1 MVRLR
6 MLLQA
11 RRGTSGAFLTAAVAL
26 LFVTGTAR
34 ADGDDTYR
42 ESAAGEKSGQRAE
55 GEKPPSTLPPDL
67 QGEVDG
73 IQARYEQLEDF
84 KARFVQESR
93 LDATSEPRR
102 ATGEVFFQKPGRMR
116 WRYESPDSQE
126 ILIRDGKFWQYVPA
140 DKQVVIQAMDVS
152 RVEYV
157 FLTGLGELKAHF
169 DIRWND
175 PRRRPGS
182 SLVFLALVP
191 RDEEASFAGVVLG
204 VDGKHRILI
213 TEVKDFLG
221 NVTILRFEGLEDNV
235 GVASELFQWKNP
247 AGADVI
253 DMTTGFGNP

>member
-1 MVRLR
+1 MK
-6 MLLQA
+6 MLLL
-11 RRGTSGAFLTAAVAL
+11 RFMRERWGGFLAVAVAL
-26 LFVTGTAR
+26 LFVAGTAR
-34 ADGDDTYR
+34 AGGDDGSR
-42 ESAAGEKSGQRAE
+42 QSAGGEEASRRAG
-55 GEKPPSTLPPDL
+55 GEQPPSELPPDL
-67 QGEVDG
+67 QREVDG
-73 IQARYEQLEDF
+73 IQSRYEKLEDF

-102 ATGEVFFQKPGRMR
+102 ATGEVFYQKPGRMR

-157 FLTGLGELKAHF
+157 FLTGLGELKEQF
-169 DIRWND
+169 EIRWDD

-182 SLVFLALVP
+182 SLVYLALVP
-191 RDEEASFAGVVLG
+191 RDKEASFAGVILG
-204 VDGKHRILI
+204 VDEKHRILV

-221 NVTILRFEGLEDNV
+221 NVTILRFEGLKDNV
-235 GVASELFQWKNP
+235 GVASGHFQWKSP

-253 DMTTGFGNP
+253 DMTTGFREP